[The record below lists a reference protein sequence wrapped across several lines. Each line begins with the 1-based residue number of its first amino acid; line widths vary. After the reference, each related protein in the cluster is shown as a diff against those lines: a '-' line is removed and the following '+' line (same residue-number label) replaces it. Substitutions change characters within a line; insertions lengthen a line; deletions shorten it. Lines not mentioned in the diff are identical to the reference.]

1 MQRCSRVEYPSF
13 CVVATTAPALSGGR
27 LKVRVSGPHRKQRS
41 AALCTQQRFIR
52 YAHAALDDSVPETIA
67 ASAVHFI
74 PFLQRALP
82 LLRAAAVQGEG
93 VLVHCSAGK
102 HRSCSVACALLM
114 MLGCPSLE
122 NAFQRIVRE
131 RVICKPSFWPLLQ
144 SHNFSSVLSEM
155 KIVDGNIKN
164 DRRPN

>member
-1 MQRCSRVEYPSF
+1 M
-13 CVVATTAPALSGGR
+13 
-27 LKVRVSGPHRKQRS
+27 KVRVSGVLHHEKHVTLTDASVPR
-41 AALCTQQRFIR
+41 CFFR
-52 YAHAALDDSVPETIA
+52 YAHVALDDSVPETIA

-74 PFLQRALP
+74 PFLQRAWP
-82 LLRAAAVQGEG
+82 LVRSAAAHGEG

-122 NAFQRIVRE
+122 LAFQRIVRE

-144 SHNFSSVLSEM
+144 SFNFTTYLVQLKAEHAS
-155 KIVDGNIKN
+155 KN
-164 DRRPN
+164 QH

>member
-1 MQRCSRVEYPSF
+1 
-13 CVVATTAPALSGGR
+13 
-27 LKVRVSGPHRKQRS
+27 
-41 AALCTQQRFIR
+41 
-52 YAHAALDDSVPETIA
+52 
-67 ASAVHFI
+67 
-74 PFLQRALP
+74 
-82 LLRAAAVQGEG
+82 
-93 VLVHCSAGK
+93 
-102 HRSCSVACALLM
+102 M

-155 KIVDGNIKN
+155 KIVDGNMKN